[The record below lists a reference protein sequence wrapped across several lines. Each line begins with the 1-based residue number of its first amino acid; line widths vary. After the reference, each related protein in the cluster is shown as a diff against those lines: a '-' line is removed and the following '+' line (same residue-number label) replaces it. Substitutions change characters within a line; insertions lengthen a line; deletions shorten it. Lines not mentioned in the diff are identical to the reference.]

1 MKRKPIKLVPGLI
14 ALGVISVVCLLRCL
28 EPEILER
35 QEWVT
40 YDLRVRFAQRF
51 SPSVVTNFG
60 FVAIDEES
68 VRRVRDGSV
77 GLHFGLL
84 WPRQVYGRL
93 VDELA
98 AQGAKAVAF
107 DVVFGELRND
117 HPSVLLANGQTMP
130 SDEFFALQMR
140 RASNVVMALTEDVT
154 LPSLF
159 LTNAYALGDISTSKD
174 PDGTIRRARA
184 FRIYRRWHS
193 AFRQL
198 EADPEYGVDLSLAR
212 VEPRQLVLPR
222 TGADDIKIPLDAEGK
237 FDLADF
243 GGDKLPAGAARRA
256 KPFTEERVWHMGVV
270 LAAMQLQLDLA
281 KAEIDL
287 PHGRV
292 TLRGPG
298 NIVRVIPVDAD
309 GAFYIDWCMT
319 ARHPRLTVEP
329 IQALLAQYKQRL
341 DGQTNQ
347 LVNHWRGKLAV
358 VGSSAVVGNNLMD
371 RGATPLL
378 ADTLLVSKHWNVANS
393 IITGRFVQRTSLAGE
408 LLLILLLGAAAGWAS
423 WRLGAL
429 PAFFVTIGA
438 CLGYVVLAFALYVQT
453 RHWLPIFLPVVG
465 GLLVNYVCQTIWRVV
480 FEQAERRRL
489 RSIFSTIVSPKIVNE
504 LLKAETLALGGA
516 RREITVLFADV
527 RGFTQFTDASQ
538 DQVAEL
544 VRKQNL
550 SGAEAEACFDEQAR
564 QTLKTI
570 NRYLGLVAETII
582 NEDGTLDKFIGDCVM
597 AFWGAPT
604 PNPKHA
610 LACVRAAIDAQRAIY
625 ELNRHRETENLQ
637 IEAENLQRTA
647 VGLDPQPLQPILFLG
662 TGINTGV
669 ATVGLM
675 GSEAETGVQ
684 QGSYT
689 VFGREVNLASR
700 LEGASGR
707 GHIFISQTTYEHLR
721 RDEPTL
727 AATCVQLA
735 PITVKGIRTAV
746 PVYEVPWRLQGAPPL
761 AAELAPKTPDT
772 TAFVSIS

>member
-1 MKRKPIKLVPGLI
+1 VKRKPLKLVPGLI

-28 EPEILER
+28 QPEILER
-35 QEWVT
+35 QEWIT
-40 YDLRVRFAQRF
+40 YDLRTRLALHF
-51 SPSVVTNFG
+51 SPAVVTNLG

-68 VRRVRDGSV
+68 VRHVRDGSV

-117 HPSVLLANGQTMP
+117 HPSVLMANGQTMP
-130 SDEFFALQMR
+130 SDDFFALQMS
-140 RASNVVMALTEDVT
+140 RAGNVVMALTEDVT
-154 LPSLF
+154 PPSLF
-159 LTNAYALGDISTSKD
+159 LTNAHALGEISTRKD
-174 PDGTIRRARA
+174 PDGILRRARA
-184 FRIYRRWHS
+184 FRLYRRWHP

-212 VEPRQLVLPR
+212 IEPRQLVLPR
-222 TGADDIKIPLDAEGK
+222 TGADDIKIPLDADGQ
-237 FDLADF
+237 FDVADF
-243 GGDKLPAGAARRA
+243 GGEKLPPGVARRA

-270 LAAMQLQLDLA
+270 LAAMELQLDLA
-281 KAEIDL
+281 RAEIDL
-287 PHGRV
+287 PHGRI

-298 NIVRVIPVDAD
+298 GIVRVIPVDSE
-309 GAFYIDWCMT
+309 GTFYIDWCMT

-341 DGQTNQ
+341 DGQTNN
-347 LVNHWRGKLAV
+347 LVNHWRGKLVV
-358 VGSSAVVGNNLMD
+358 VGSSAVVGNNLTD

-408 LLLILLLGAAAGWAS
+408 LLLILVLGVAAGWAS
-423 WRLGAL
+423 WQLRAL
-429 PAFFVTIGA
+429 PAFGVTMAA
-438 CLGYVVLAFALYVQT
+438 CLGYVVLAFGLYVLT

-489 RSIFSTIVSPKIVNE
+489 RSIFSTIVSPKIVHE
-504 LLKAETLALGGA
+504 LLQAETLALGGA

-564 QTLKTI
+564 ETLKTI

-625 ELNRHRETENLQ
+625 ELNRQRETENLQ
-637 IEAENLQRTA
+637 LETENLARTA
-647 VGLDPQPLQPILFLG
+647 AGLEPKPLLPILFLG

-675 GSEAETGVQ
+675 GSEAETGVR

-707 GHIFISQTTYEHLR
+707 GHVFISQTTYEHLR
-721 RDEPTL
+721 RDDPSL

-746 PVYEVPWRLQGAPPL
+746 LVYEVPWRLPGAPPL

-772 TAFVSIS
+772 TAFVSLT